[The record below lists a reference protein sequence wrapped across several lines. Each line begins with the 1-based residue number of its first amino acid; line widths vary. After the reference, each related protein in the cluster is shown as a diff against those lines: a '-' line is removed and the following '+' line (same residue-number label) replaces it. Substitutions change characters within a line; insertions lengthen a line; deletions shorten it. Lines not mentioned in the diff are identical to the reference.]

1 MPNPNCLAAPT
12 HTGTRWQI
20 TWPKATRPFRV
31 EFLESR
37 RLLSSSPNVVPPAPS
52 NLAALARSNSEIDLI
67 WTNVAADVSSF
78 VIERSSGGGIFQR
91 IAAATTPSFQDMTV
105 APLGVYTYRVEAV
118 GVTGTSV
125 PSTTVTAQALA
136 PQLITTAKQ
145 LPPEVLT
152 QPSSDPSAVVTMNGL
167 GYFDASDGV
176 HGGQLWRT
184 DGTTAGT
191 QPVTTGQN
199 LAPSQLISVNGTLY
213 FVGIDPAAAG
223 MAIYKSDGTAAG
235 TVLVKDLNPWG
246 NAFYHDLTEY
256 NGELYFRA
264 VGTYTNGSD
273 ALWRTD
279 GTPAGTVLIKA
290 FDDQG
295 NASIYHQMAVAGGRL
310 FLGADTPIYPG
321 GAALWTSD
329 GTTDG
334 TVEVEPGPTGPHGV
348 ENLAAF
354 GNRVYF
360 DAANSANNIQL
371 WTSDG
376 TTAGTV
382 ELTNLGV
389 AGIEN
394 TQQKF
399 APMGSDVFF
408 FASANTELQLWKTD
422 GTPMGTASVTNLGAA
437 ATWSA
442 ETDQWA
448 AVANHMYFFTT
459 DRNSGT
465 KLWVSDGTDSG
476 TSVLKTFSAD
486 SNMAGAYELTTLNG
500 NLYFTAEGAR
510 QGWELWKSDG
520 TASGTA
526 PIASFPG
533 PSGRPSNSAIFG
545 NSITFTADDGVHGR
559 ELWET
564 DGTAAGTHLVKDIAF
579 TTVPV
584 HPDWLTT
591 ANGQAL
597 FAASDTFGNPL
608 GLWKTDGT
616 AAGTIQ
622 LTAGAASDLTDW
634 NGTLYFDGFD
644 PTTGHE
650 LWKSDGTPTGTSLV
664 QDIDPGPSSSQ
675 PRFLTPDGHQ
685 LYFVTNLNSLW
696 VTDGSPNGA
705 VELGLPGGVVLDDPA
720 TGLVKARPTVVN
732 GQLFFASLAPGAGVG
747 LWKTDGTP
755 AGTSLVKVD
764 FKPDGSSG
772 DPRDF
777 TAFGNLLYF
786 FALNVTG
793 KYDLWQSDGTPGGTV
808 ISSLN
813 QFQPSQLTV
822 INGSLY
828 FDGTQGS
835 SQGLL
840 KSDGAVS
847 GTSFV
852 TPGQPTYVTAAG
864 NFIYFR
870 FAGALW
876 RTDGTSAGAIRLH
889 DLGDIDPRSGGFIA
903 AVGDKLFF
911 SYGSDLWRSDGT
923 PEGTIEVALAGQSGL
938 SQSPPFEGPPDAVL
952 GDRVFF
958 GLFTGSGERDLYSAS
973 ATPPPAP
980 SGLAATL
987 SSSGA
992 PTYSVDFSWISHSS
1006 NEAGFVVDRGSDAL
1020 FSTIDKS
1027 FFVPAGTTSFSDA
1040 SPTSAATLYYRV
1052 YAVAA
1057 GGNSSY
1063 SNTIRVTTGA
1073 VTGTVF
1079 NDANNN
1085 GTFDAGEAGMPGVT
1099 VYIDSDGNGQLD
1111 PGEVS
1116 VTTDASG
1123 RYTIG
1128 GLVPGH
1134 YVVRELAPRDYAL
1147 TAPLDQGIATTVM
1160 LGQTVEGPLFGDVLI
1175 SSVPMNFAYLAKLAR
1190 NYGQRGTFAT
1200 GDLNGDGLVNF
1211 DDLLLVAR
1219 NYGHALPATTAT
1231 DLPSLLDDK
1240 LPLAARHRK
1249 RA

>member
-1 MPNPNCLAAPT
+1 MSLAAQM
-12 HTGTRWQI
+12 HNGTRWQT
-20 TWPKATRPFRV
+20 TWPKATSHSKSI

-37 RLLSSSPNVVPPAPS
+37 RLLSSSPSVLPPAPS
-52 NLAALARSNSEIDLI
+52 NLAAIARSSSEIDLI
-67 WTNVAADVSSF
+67 WTNVAVDVSFF
-78 VIERSSGGGIFQR
+78 VIERSSGGGVFQR
-91 IAAATTPSFQDMTV
+91 IATATPPNYQDVTV

-118 GVTGTSV
+118 GASGSSV
-125 PSTTVTAQALA
+125 PSTSVTAQALA
-136 PQLITTAKQ
+136 PQLVTPVKE
-145 LPPEVLT
+145 LPPEVLP

-199 LAPSQLISVNGTLY
+199 LAPSQLINVNGTLY

-223 MAIYKSDGTAAG
+223 MAIYKSDGTASG
-235 TVLVKDLNPWG
+235 TVLLKDVNPWG

-256 NGELYFRA
+256 KGELYFRA
-264 VGTYTNGSD
+264 VGTGTGGGD
-273 ALWRTD
+273 GLWRTD
-279 GTPAGTVLIKA
+279 GTPAGTVLVKP
-290 FDDQG
+290 FDDIG
-295 NASIYHQMAVAGGRL
+295 EPPMYFEMAVASGRL
-310 FLGADTPIYPG
+310 FLSAATTIPPG
-321 GAALWTSD
+321 GAALWVSD
-329 GTTDG
+329 GTAAETVQVADTAQGPRNLTDLTAVG
-334 TVEVEPGPTGPHGV
+334 D
-348 ENLAAF
+348 
-354 GNRVYF
+354 RVYF
-360 DAANSANNIQL
+360 YAEDGSNNFQL

-376 TTAGTV
+376 TAAGTTK
-382 ELTNLGV
+382 LTNFAVGPLPPPARQTFAAVGGTV
-389 AGIEN
+389 F
-394 TQQKF
+394 F
-399 APMGSDVFF
+399 APTGE
-408 FASANTELQLWKTD
+408 TRGELWKTD
-422 GTPMGTASVTNLGAA
+422 GTVGGTIQASDLGPAV
-437 ATWSA
+437 SSIV
-442 ETDQWA
+442 EQDQWA
-448 AVANHMYFFTT
+448 VSGNHVYFVTT
-459 DRNSGT
+459 DRNTGT
-465 KLWVSDGTDSG
+465 ELWSTDGTTVG
-476 TSVLKTFSAD
+476 TGVVKQISAD
-486 SNMAGAYELTTLNG
+486 STMAGAYELTVLNG
-500 NLYFTAEGAR
+500 DLYFTAEEAGK
-510 QGWELWKSDG
+510 GWELWKSDG

-533 PSGRPSNSAIFG
+533 PTGRPSNFAIFG
-545 NSITFTADDGVHGR
+545 SSITFTADDGVHGR

-591 ANGQAL
+591 ANGQVF
-597 FAASDTFGNPL
+597 FAASDTFGNSL

-622 LTAGAASDLTDW
+622 LTAGAATDLTDW

-650 LWKSDGTPTGTSLV
+650 LWKSDGTPSGTSLV
-664 QDIDPGPSSSQ
+664 QDIDPGPGSSG
-675 PRFLTPDGHQ
+675 PRYLTPDGHE

-705 VELGLPGGVVLDDPA
+705 VELGLPGGVVVDDPA

-732 GQLFFASLAPGAGVG
+732 GQLFFASLTPGAGVG

-755 AGTSLVKVD
+755 AGTNLVKAD

-772 DPRDF
+772 DPRNF
-777 TAFGNLLYF
+777 TAFENRLYF
-786 FALNVTG
+786 FALNTTG

-808 ISSLN
+808 ISPLN
-813 QFQPSQLTV
+813 QFQPSELAV

-835 SQGLL
+835 SQGLF
-840 KSDGAVS
+840 KSDGTVS
-847 GTSFV
+847 GTSLV
-852 TPGQPTYVTAAG
+852 TAGQPTYVTAAG
-864 NFIYFR
+864 NLIYFR
-870 FAGALW
+870 IGGALW
-876 RTDGTSAGAIRLH
+876 RTDGTTASTIRLH
-889 DLGDIDPRSGGFIA
+889 DLGDIDPRGGGFMT
-903 AVGDKLFF
+903 AVGGKLFF
-911 SYGSDLWRSDGT
+911 SHGSDVWRSDGT

-938 SQSPPFEGPPDAVL
+938 SQPPPFQGPPDAVL
-952 GDRVFF
+952 GDRVFY
-958 GLFTGSGERDLYSAS
+958 GLFTGSGGRDLYSAS
-973 ATPPPAP
+973 ATPPAAP

-987 SSSGA
+987 SISGA
-992 PTYSVDFSWISHSS
+992 PTYNVDLSWISHSS
-1006 NEAGFVVDRGSDAL
+1006 NEAGFVVDRSTVAL

-1027 FFVPAGTTSFSDA
+1027 FFVPAGTTRFSDT

-1063 SNTIRVTTGA
+1063 SNSTSVTTGA

-1085 GTFDAGEAGMPGVT
+1085 GTLDPGEAGMPGVT

-1128 GLVPGH
+1128 GLVPGQ
-1134 YVVRELAPRDYAL
+1134 YVVRELAPRGYAL

-1160 LGQTVEGPLFGDVLI
+1160 LGQIAEGPLFGDVLI
-1175 SSVPMNFAYLAKLAR
+1175 SSVPMNFAYLVKLAR

-1219 NYGHALPATTAT
+1219 NYGHALPVTTAT
-1231 DLPSLLDDK
+1231 EVPNLLDDK
-1240 LPLAARHRK
+1240 LPLALRHRK